1 MDTCPFMGPPTSLKH
16 MYFESRCPLL
26 NSRFSP
32 INHIPIDDKAFTRD
46 VYMKVNLEV
55 LGYDWSLLYS
65 LQYFSNLMTHYY
77 YQEVTSLPMFS
88 IDFRSSIGCKE
99 VKVSST

>member
-1 MDTCPFMGPPTSLKH
+1 MGPPASLKQ

-32 INHIPIDDKAFTRD
+32 INHILIDDKAFTRD

-65 LQYFSNLMTHYY
+65 LQHFSSLMANCY
-77 YQEVTSLPMFS
+77 YQEVTSLPIFS
-88 IDFRSSIGCKE
+88 IDFGSSIGCRE
-99 VKVSST
+99 VKVSDTWPNKSK